1 MKAIDFLKKFGL
13 EHTKY
18 LIEDT
23 ELTEFAIHST
33 CGGKYYQDTVSVSDL
48 KQIVDAFDLVE
59 KHGGLFQAK
68 CQIENECPDFEFGE
82 LEYYEDGDIYFTKY
96 ADLEKSINLVEQC
109 Q

>member
-48 KQIVDAFDLVE
+48 KQIVDAFELVE
-59 KHGGLFQAK
+59 TGLLELKKTMFNDSRDLDYVKNWILNVSDKLLTEKGAKLKQAIK
-68 CQIENECPDFEFGE
+68 
-82 LEYYEDGDIYFTKY
+82 LM
-96 ADLEKSINLVEQC
+96 EQC

>member
-1 MKAIDFLKKFGL
+1 MKAIDFVKKFGL

-59 KHGGLFQAK
+59 WHGGLSYAK
-68 CQIENECPDFEFGE
+68 S
-82 LEYYEDGDIYFTKY
+82 YYERNSKEYPDVVGGWGVLQQ
-96 ADLEKSINLVEQC
+96 AINLVEQC

>member
-48 KQIVDAFDLVE
+48 KQIVDAFELVDSY
-59 KHGGLFQAK
+59 GGLKEAKEWMQKDIDDEYWDDQSERRKQA
-68 CQIENECPDFEFGE
+68 
-82 LEYYEDGDIYFTKY
+82 
-96 ADLEKSINLVEQC
+96 INLVEQC

>member
-48 KQIVDAFDLVE
+48 KQIVDAFELVE
-59 KHGGLFQAK
+59 SYGGLIEAKELHYDEFRSDTAYNKLQQA
-68 CQIENECPDFEFGE
+68 
-82 LEYYEDGDIYFTKY
+82 
-96 ADLEKSINLVEQC
+96 INLVEQC

>member
-48 KQIVDAFDLVE
+48 KQIVDAFELVE
-59 KHGGLFQAK
+59 KYKNRHGGIRFRIRWGMFRYGDTQEFNERLKQA
-68 CQIENECPDFEFGE
+68 
-82 LEYYEDGDIYFTKY
+82 
-96 ADLEKSINLVEQC
+96 INLVEQC

>member
-1 MKAIDFLKKFGL
+1 MKAIEFVKKFGL

-48 KQIVDAFDLVE
+48 KQIVDAFDQIDSL
-59 KHGGLFQAK
+59 GGLDEAK
-68 CQIENECPDFEFGE
+68 EEYHSRIQNNECISG
-82 LEYYEDGDIYFTKY
+82 LNK
-96 ADLEKSINLVEQC
+96 AINLVEQC